1 MLYIKNL
8 LSFVGVVVVRKGVS
22 RISISV
28 PPELLKEFDLLVKE
42 IGYDRSKAVQK
53 AMRNFITEY
62 KFRELE
68 GEGVGALL
76 VLYDHEIPGL
86 DSLLTDVQHSY
97 EDVITSSMHIHL
109 DKRRC
114 LEIIAVKG
122 ELGRI
127 QDLAKKLTSK
137 RGVIQFKQ
145 AVIAK

>member
-1 MLYIKNL
+1 
-8 LSFVGVVVVRKGVS
+8 VTQKGVS
-22 RISISV
+22 RISVSV
-28 PPELLKEFDLLVKE
+28 PPDLLDEFDLLVKE
-42 IGYDRSKAVQK
+42 MGYDRSKAVQK

-62 KFRELE
+62 KFKELE

-97 EDVITSSMHIHL
+97 EDVITSSMHLHL
-109 DKRRC
+109 DERRC

-122 ELGRI
+122 GLGRI
-127 QDLAKKLTSK
+127 QDLAKELMSK

-145 AVIAK
+145 AVITK